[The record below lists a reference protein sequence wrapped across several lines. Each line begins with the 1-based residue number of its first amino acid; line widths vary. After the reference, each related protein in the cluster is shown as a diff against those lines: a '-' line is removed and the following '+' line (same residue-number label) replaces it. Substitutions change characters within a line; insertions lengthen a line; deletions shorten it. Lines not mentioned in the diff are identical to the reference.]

1 MHQPNEHD
9 VYSLIGFTLTYIQ
22 SVERNIRFCTTFVLQ
37 GNTELTWETLQHING
52 QERKKALGYFVG
64 KIKERAQLFPAFEEL
79 LNDFLQQRNDFVHN
93 QDRIPGWDLETE
105 DGILVAKK
113 FVVSLL
119 RQAHVVNEIF
129 ATLVTKWQ
137 VQTKIDTPTTLELQ
151 SYLEDI
157 ENRYGAYINTFFTAK
172 ET

>member
-22 SVERNIRFCTTFVLQ
+22 SVERNIKFCTTFVLQ
-37 GNTELTWETLQHING
+37 GETELTWETLQHING

-64 KIKERAQLFPAFEEL
+64 KVKERAQLFSAFEEL
-79 LNDFLQQRNDFVHN
+79 LNDFLQKRNDFVHN
-93 QDRIPGWDLETE
+93 QDKIPGWNLDTE
-105 DGILVAKK
+105 EGVLGARK

-129 ATLVTKWQ
+129 AALVTKWQ
-137 VQTKIDTPTTLELQ
+137 IQAKIDAPTTSELEA
-151 SYLEDI
+151 YLEDI
-157 ENRYGAYINTFFTAK
+157 EDRYGVYINTFFSAK